1 MQAAQGHPLVLQI
14 DLTLMA
20 MPTSPVP
27 LKSVRAQLGTRLEA
41 SLREQWKSKRGIPD
55 SDKRAMR
62 ALMNRFT
69 GQSRCRLSAGGCR
82 LCMGA
87 THHFEG
93 C

>member
-1 MQAAQGHPLVLQI
+1 
-14 DLTLMA
+14 MA

-27 LKSVRAQLGTRLEA
+27 LKCVRAQLEARLEA

-55 SDKRAMR
+55 SDRRAMR
-62 ALMNRFT
+62 ALVDRFT
-69 GQSRCRLSAGGCR
+69 GQQGCRLSAGGWG

-87 THHFEG
+87 AHNSGG